1 LQWFCIILREG
12 VAGIFRKNMEI
23 PVQHEQ
29 LEQLFNQVII
39 AKQEWEG
46 TMDCIEDIVVLADT
60 RDNIRRCNKALREF
74 TGRTYGE
81 ILGRNWKELMSESDL
96 FIPPACQAGAELQHG
111 DSGRWFAI
119 NFYPFTD
126 SSRNTVSGVVVTLH
140 DISMVKRFTDELEK
154 AYSDL
159 KTTQAKV
166 VQQEKMASIGQLAAG
181 VAHEI
186 NNPMGFISSNLTTLV
201 KYVERFNEFIQ
212 AQSEMI
218 EMYTDA
224 AGIEVLRNKRKALKL
239 DYIMEDCKA
248 LIKESLD
255 GAERVRTI
263 VQNLKSFSRVD
274 DAECKRADINECIT
288 STINIVW
295 NELKYKTTLVKEL
308 GDLPLTMCYPQ
319 QLNQVFMNLLINAGQ
334 AIEKQGEIRVK
345 TWYDGS
351 AVYASV
357 SDTGC
362 GMPASV
368 VERIFEPFFTTKEVG
383 KGTGLGLSITY
394 DIVKTHNGEITV
406 DSEQGKGTT
415 FTVRLPLS
423 EEKWNGSANTDS
435 LCG

>member
-1 LQWFCIILREG
+1 
-12 VAGIFRKNMEI
+12 M
-23 PVQHEQ
+23 QHEQ
-29 LEQLFNQVII
+29 LKQLFNQVII

-46 TMDCIEDIVVLADT
+46 TMDCIADIVILADT
-60 RDNIRRCNKALREF
+60 RDKIKRCNKALREF
-74 TGRTYGE
+74 TGKTYVE
-81 ILGRNWKELMSESDL
+81 ILGRDWRELMAEYDL
-96 FIPPACQAGAELQHG
+96 FIPITCPAGAELHHKE
-111 DSGRWFAI
+111 SERWFVI

-126 SSRNTVSGVVVTLH
+126 CSQNVVSGVVVTFH
-140 DISMVKRFTDELEK
+140 DISMVKCFTNELEK

-159 KTTQAKV
+159 KATQAKV

-186 NNPMGFISSNLTTLV
+186 NNPMGFISSNLSTLV
-201 KYVERFNEFIQ
+201 KYMERYNEFIL
-212 AQSEMI
+212 AQSEAI
-218 EMYTDA
+218 ETFSDK

-248 LIKESLD
+248 LITESLD

-274 DAECKRADINECIT
+274 DAESKSADINECIT

-295 NELKYKTTLVKEL
+295 NELKYKATLVKEL
-308 GDLPLTMCYPQ
+308 GDIPLTRCYPQ
-319 QLNQVFMNLLINAGQ
+319 QINQVFLNLLINAGQ

-345 TWYDGS
+345 TWHDSG

-362 GMPASV
+362 GMPAEV
-368 VERIFEPFFTTKEVG
+368 VSRIFEPFFTTKELG

-394 DIVKTHNGEITV
+394 DIIKTHNGEITV
-406 DSEQGKGTT
+406 ESEPNKGTT
-415 FTVRLPLS
+415 FTVRLPLT
-423 EEKWNGSANTDS
+423 EGKWNGPANTDS
-435 LCG
+435 LCR